1 MDTKALFGVLLV
13 AGIVGGFS
21 INSYFMNN
29 ETTEDNII
37 DVEVGNEA
45 PNFTIVDTEGNSFNL
60 SDFKNEKVVVL
71 EFMNM
76 GCGSCHNFE
85 KNVLKS
91 YCDDDAMPEDV
102 KVISLTQT
110 ENEDKD
116 KLEERA
122 EDKNWTYALGSEE
135 ITDAFGADRSP
146 SIVIIDKDGMITF
159 SESGSMSKSELE
171 EKINEAL
178 E

>member
-1 MDTKALFGVLLV
+1 
-13 AGIVGGFS
+13 
-21 INSYFMNN
+21 
-29 ETTEDNII
+29 
-37 DVEVGNEA
+37 
-45 PNFTIVDTEGNSFNL
+45 
-60 SDFKNEKVVVL
+60 
-71 EFMNM
+71 M

-85 KNVLKS
+85 KNVLKI

-122 EDKNWTYALGSEE
+122 EDKNWTYAMGSEE
-135 ITDAFGADRSP
+135 MTDAFGADRSP

>member
-1 MDTKALFGVLLV
+1 MDTKTLFGVLLV

-29 ETTEDNII
+29 ETIEDNII

-45 PNFTIVDTEGNSFNL
+45 PNFAITDTEGNSFNL
-60 SDFKNEKVVVL
+60 SDFENDKVVVL

-91 YCDDDAMPEDV
+91 YCNNTTMPEDV

-122 EDKNWTYALGSEE
+122 EDKNWAYALGSEE
-135 ITDAFGADRSP
+135 MTDAFGADRSP